1 MCIRDRGDANYDITI
16 DEDLTVSKDVL
27 VKGNLTVQG
36 VETIVKSN
44 IVQITDKAIELA
56 AVVSTQFVATVT
68 SGTANITS
76 ITPTAGLI
84 PGMTVTTS
92 TGGITIPNN
101 TIIVSI
107 TNNSAVLSNNVT
119 GNGQATITA
128 IGPSDGSAEDGGLI
142 VKGTSDKSIKWKGT
156 DGGVTYNQWVSS
168 EHFDLANGK
177 NFSLNN
183 INIADPTN
191 RTIGPVSYT
200 HLTLPTTPYV

>member
-1 MCIRDRGDANYDITI
+1 MLLVLVDRHGLEVMQTNDITI

-44 IVQITDKAIELA
+44 IVQITDKNIELA

-68 SGTANITS
+68 SGTPNITS

-101 TIIVSI
+101 TTMFLSQTI
-107 TNNSAVLSNNVT
+107 VLSYQTMLQVMDK
-119 GNGQATITA
+119 Q
-128 IGPSDGSAEDGGLI
+128 PSL
-142 VKGTSDKSIKWKGT
+142 
-156 DGGVTYNQWVSS
+156 
-168 EHFDLANGK
+168 
-177 NFSLNN
+177 
-183 INIADPTN
+183 
-191 RTIGPVSYT
+191 R
-200 HLTLPTTPYV
+200 